1 MTQNRI
7 RSWQKHKANFLFE
20 WQRSYIF
27 LSQKAI
33 HLNLIFIR
41 VTKKKIISSVMYLT
55 IFFYFWRH
63 LHSFKALSD
72 NSFLLF
78 QKHNKPWLLLNF
90 VMVRFYFGFLSF
102 FFLLFWFS
110 KFIPNSIL
118 LFQYVIMFNQNTSI

>member
-1 MTQNRI
+1 MTQNCI

-33 HLNLIFIR
+33 HLNLIFIKI
-41 VTKKKIISSVMYLT
+41 TKKKIISSVMYLT
-55 IFFYFWRH
+55 IFFYFSRH

-78 QKHNKPWLLLNF
+78 QQQNKPWLLLNF
-90 VMVRFYFGFLSF
+90 VMVRFYFGFLSLF
-102 FFLLFWFS
+102 FVLFWFS
-110 KFIPNSIL
+110 KFILNSIL